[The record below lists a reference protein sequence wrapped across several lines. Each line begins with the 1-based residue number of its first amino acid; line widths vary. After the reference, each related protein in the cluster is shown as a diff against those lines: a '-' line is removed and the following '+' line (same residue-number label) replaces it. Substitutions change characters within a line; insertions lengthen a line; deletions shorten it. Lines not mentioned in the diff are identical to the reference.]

1 MADTCETVKIRDDK
15 APGGFVVINEEDFDE
30 KIHTKLSPAA
40 EAKAEDAA
48 AKVIERAEAKAEKD
62 AKKP

>member
-1 MADTCETVKIRDDK
+1 MSDTCATVKIKDAN

-40 EAKAEDAA
+40 EAKVEAA
-48 AKVIERAEAKAEKD
+48 AEKAVEASIAKAEKAD
-62 AKKP
+62 AKK